1 MALYYEL
8 PIYKETYRLLL
19 YLYTL
24 TRHFNREYKYT
35 LGQSMKNTGMRMV
48 RYIFKANTATDKT
61 EALLQL
67 SDEVEMLKLEL
78 RLCIDMRL
86 ITPEQQAQAWEAIES
101 ISRQMSGWKKAVVQN
116 QR

>member
-8 PIYKETYRLLL
+8 PIYRETYRLLL

-35 LGQSMKNTGMRMV
+35 LGQSMKNTGMQMV
-48 RYIFKANTATDKT
+48 QCIFKANSAKDKT
-61 EALLQL
+61 ETLSQL

-78 RLCIDMRL
+78 RLCVDMHL
-86 ITPEQQAQAWEAIES
+86 ISPVQQAQAWESIES

-116 QR
+116 HH